1 MSDVFIS
8 YSRIDACRND
18 PTSGRGDQDNVL
30 DDTFARG
37 FKVKPNKGVVPD
49 CPVLTPPSMLAVW
62 VSAPMSGPIRN
73 TVSSATAYYRACA
86 GSRLTTRDR

>member
-30 DDTFARG
+30 DDTFACG
-37 FKVKPNKGVVPD
+37 FKVKPNNKDSSGLPGIN
-49 CPVLTPPSMLAVW
+49 PPSMLAVW
-62 VSAPMSGPIRN
+62 VSAPTSGPIKN
-73 TVSSATAYYRACA
+73 TVSSVTTYYRACA
-86 GSRLTTRDR
+86 GRRLTTRDR

>member
-37 FKVKPNKGVVPD
+37 FKVKPNKDSSGLPGV
-49 CPVLTPPSMLAVW
+49 TSPSMLAVW

-73 TVSSATAYYRACA
+73 MVSSATTYYRACA
-86 GSRLTTRDR
+86 GRRLTTRDR